1 MTEVFETTDMDLA
14 AQVLTSS
21 SYGKVRIESGGR
33 PQRFQLAKTAL
44 GPVRL
49 DQFSSSMSFRAVGDQ
64 IDVLAI
70 PEVISGRARYESDG
84 GERCYRP
91 GDVLLIAL
99 AEHGYTATV
108 EHLKVNIAVIDPA
121 LLSQLADGEPGRTP
135 QPVRLTGYEPVS
147 RQAAR
152 IWKDTC
158 AYLRDTVVPAAAD
171 QPLVAAAAARM
182 LVAAAL
188 AAFPNNACT
197 DPTSADRHDAH
208 PDTLRRAVTFIDEH
222 CHQDITIADIA
233 AAACVTIRAVQL
245 TFRRHLDTTPTEY
258 LRRVRLNHAHQDLIA
273 ADPARDS
280 VTAIAYRWG
289 FPDPSRFA
297 AQYRQTYG
305 VRPSHTLH
313 RD

>member
-14 AQVLTSS
+14 EQVLSS
-21 SYGKVRIESGGR
+21 SYGKTRIESRGQ
-33 PQRFQLAKTAL
+33 PQGLRFTQTAL
-44 GPVRL
+44 GQVRL
-49 DQFSSSMSFRAVGDQ
+49 DHFSSSMTFRATGGPL
-64 IDVLAI
+64 DVLAI
-70 PEVISGRARYESDG
+70 PELISGRARFESDG
-84 GERCYRP
+84 GERHYRP
-91 GDVLLIAL
+91 GDVHLAAL

-108 EHLKVNIAVIDPA
+108 EHIEVNVAVIDPA
-121 LLSQLADGEPGRTP
+121 MLSQLADGGPGRSW
-135 QPVRLTGYEPVS
+135 QPVRLTGCEPVT

-158 AYLRDTVVPAAAD
+158 AYLRDTVVPEAAD
-171 QPLVAAAAARM
+171 HPLVAAAAARM

-188 AAFPNNACT
+188 ATFPNNAFT
-197 DPTSADRHDAH
+197 DPTSEDRHDAH
-208 PDTLRRAVTFIDEH
+208 SDALRRAITFIDEH
-222 CHQDITIADIA
+222 SHQNITIADIA

-245 TFRRHLDTTPTEY
+245 AFRRHLDTTPTEY
-258 LRRVRLNHAHQDLIA
+258 LRRVRLDHARQDLIA

-289 FPDPSRFA
+289 FPNPSRFA